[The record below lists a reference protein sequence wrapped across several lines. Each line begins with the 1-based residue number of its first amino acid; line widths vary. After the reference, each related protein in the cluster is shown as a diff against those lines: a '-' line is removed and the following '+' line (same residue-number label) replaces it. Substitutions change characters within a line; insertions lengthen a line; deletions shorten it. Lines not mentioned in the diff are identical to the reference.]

1 MFQPSQPSRPAQT
14 SRQRLPVSRILAI
27 LSVALLLATPLATRA
42 AEVAGVK
49 LDDYAKVA
57 GKDLRLNGAGVRTR
71 AIFKVYAMGLYLAGK
86 ETTTEAVLAALG
98 PRRVTL
104 VMMRDVSG
112 DDMNQAFTA
121 GISSNT
127 DKAELARLAPQLAK
141 LSTVFASAGELKK
154 GDTLHVDWV
163 PERGTVITHNGKTLG
178 DPIAEQSFNNALL
191 KIWLGD
197 KPVDSSL
204 KPALLGG

>member
-1 MFQPSQPSRPAQT
+1 MFEHTHRHQPTKRGPALRST
-14 SRQRLPVSRILAI
+14 L
-27 LSVALLLATPLATRA
+27 ALLSLAAALAAPVATQA

-49 LDDYAKVA
+49 LDDNAKVA

-86 ETTTEAVLAALG
+86 ETTTEAVLAAQG

-112 DDMNQAFTA
+112 EDMNQAFTA
-121 GISSNT
+121 GINSNT
-127 DKAELARLAPQLAK
+127 DKAELARLSPQLGK
-141 LSTVFASAGELKK
+141 LAAVFASAGELKK

-163 PERGTVITHNGKTLG
+163 PERGTVITHNSKTLG
-178 DPIAEQSFNNALL
+178 DPIAEAGFYNAVL